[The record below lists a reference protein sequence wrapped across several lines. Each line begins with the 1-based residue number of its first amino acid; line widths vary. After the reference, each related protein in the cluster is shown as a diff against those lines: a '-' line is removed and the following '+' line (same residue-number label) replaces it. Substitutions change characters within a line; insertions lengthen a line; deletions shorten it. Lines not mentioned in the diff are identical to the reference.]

1 MHKVHRLSIFSQSY
15 SVAAFVSY
23 FLGAVVPLGALAYL
37 AHRYVIPEMADLQQ
51 ALALVALSFS
61 IAMLSLGAFLLLRR
75 SMAQS
80 VARMA
85 KDNHNLQVIL
95 EAARGLSLAPHRADA
110 AEMIAICARTLTS
123 AEAAFVL
130 VPEKTAQGSVLSII
144 GEAGEDAGGA
154 YDKHR
159 SALEEAARL
168 TIESGRPVLRGELRE
183 TGDGGDGGDGAVCSV
198 PVDAGRPDG
207 GVIAL
212 VGDAEEDI
220 DSLSTLAA
228 LGAVALR
235 NSELQD
241 MQRHFFVQLT
251 DILVSAL
258 DQQLGYHEGHSR
270 RVAHLANRIGRELG
284 FDDER
289 LQRLH
294 FAALLHDI
302 GMLKIP
308 SDQHGDKSIARKHP
322 ANGHRMLSAIRLWE
336 DLAPF
341 VLYHHEWFNGEG
353 YPEGL
358 SGEAIPLE
366 ARVIGLAEA
375 VDTMI
380 SPTSYK
386 EAVSIDEMVG
396 RVDAASGAQFD
407 PQIARVFIKLMRDGA
422 IELN

>member
-75 SMAQS
+75 LMEQS

-85 KDNHNLQVIL
+85 KDNHNLQLIL
-95 EAARGLSLAPHRADA
+95 EAARALSLAPHRAEA
-110 AEMIAICARTLTS
+110 AELIAICARTLTS
-123 AEAAFVL
+123 ADAAFVL
-130 VPEKTAQGSVLSII
+130 VPEKTAQGSELSIV
-144 GEAGEDAGGA
+144 GQDGEDAGGA
-154 YDKHR
+154 YEKHR

-168 TIESGRPVLRGELRE
+168 AIESGRPVLRGELRE

-212 VGDAEEDI
+212 VGHAPEDI

-241 MQRHFFVQLT
+241 MQRNFFVQLT

-270 RVAHLANRIGRELG
+270 RVAHLANHIGRELG

-294 FAALLHDI
+294 FASLLHDI

-396 RVDAASGAQFD
+396 RVDAASGTQFD

-422 IELN
+422 IELS

>member
-1 MHKVHRLSIFSQSY
+1 M
-15 SVAAFVSY
+15 
-23 FLGAVVPLGALAYL
+23 
-37 AHRYVIPEMADLQQ
+37 
-51 ALALVALSFS
+51 
-61 IAMLSLGAFLLLRR
+61 
-75 SMAQS
+75 
-80 VARMA
+80 
-85 KDNHNLQVIL
+85 
-95 EAARGLSLAPHRADA
+95 
-110 AEMIAICARTLTS
+110 
-123 AEAAFVL
+123 
-130 VPEKTAQGSVLSII
+130 
-144 GEAGEDAGGA
+144 
-154 YDKHR
+154 
-159 SALEEAARL
+159 
-168 TIESGRPVLRGELRE
+168 
-183 TGDGGDGGDGAVCSV
+183 
-198 PVDAGRPDG
+198 
-207 GVIAL
+207 IAL
-212 VGDAEEDI
+212 VGDAEEDS

-241 MQRHFFVQLT
+241 MQRNFFVQLT